1 MGRNVGRAVNDP
13 LDPLVTASDQVHRQA
28 DALVREWNV
37 TVEKTSE
44 TDTSFLA
51 FGTRGPQPVVLKVV
65 KREGDEWHSGEV
77 LQAFGGNGVVRVY
90 EYVEGAVLL
99 ERAVPGESLVSM
111 AIDGR
116 DGEATTILADVIQ
129 RMSGCTPPRRC
140 PTVHDWAK
148 GFDRYLASDDDQ
160 IPRELVRHGHEL
172 YVRLA
177 ASQRQTMLLHGDL
190 HHYNVLSDARRGWLA
205 IDPKGVIG
213 DVEYEI
219 GAIFRN
225 PIQRP
230 DLFVSTATIDSR
242 LQRLAGALRAD
253 GERVLQWAF
262 AQAVLSSIWAV
273 EDRLTI
279 EPDKPTVALAHTLRA
294 MLT

>member
-1 MGRNVGRAVNDP
+1 
-13 LDPLVTASDQVHRQA
+13 
-28 DALVREWNV
+28 
-37 TVEKTSE
+37 
-44 TDTSFLA
+44 
-51 FGTRGPQPVVLKVV
+51 VLKVI
-65 KREGDEWHSGEV
+65 KHKGDEWHSGEV
-77 LQAFGGNGVVRVY
+77 VQAFGGNGVVRVY

-99 ERAVPGESLVSM
+99 ERAVPGESLVSI

-129 RMSGCTPPRRC
+129 RMSGRTPPRRC

-160 IPRELVRHGHEL
+160 IPRELVRHGHDL
-172 YVRLA
+172 YVQLA
-177 ASQRQTMLLHGDL
+177 ASQRETTLLHGDL
-190 HHYNVLSDARRGWLA
+190 HHYNVLSDARGWLA

-213 DVEYEI
+213 EVEYEI

-225 PIQRP
+225 PIEKP

-242 LQRLAGALRAD
+242 LQRLAGALRVD
-253 GERVLQWAF
+253 GGRVLRWAV
-262 AQAVLSSIWAV
+262 AQAVLSAIWAV
-273 EDRLTI
+273 EDGFTV
-279 EPDKPTVALAHTLRA
+279 EPDNPTVALAHTLRA